1 MIDVKN
7 VDDDDNK
14 NNDND
19 DGKDKDDGNNKQTG
33 YNART
38 RRGLTESNPGTGYHD
53 KDDGNNKQTGYPS
66 TGYNAVRSRSKS
78 ADTIRTFHRSSRLD
92 PGNHAIRLLNKAREN
107 GTNEEEQFVL
117 QLLNN
122 PGRFRLAQSF
132 NNPGRFRE

>member
-7 VDDDDNK
+7 VDDDDNN

-38 RRGLTESNPGTGYHD
+38 RRGITESNPGTGYND
-53 KDDGNNKQTGYPS
+53 KV
-66 TGYNAVRSRSKS
+66 VRSRSKS

-132 NNPGRFRE
+132 K